1 MAERPLLHGYTTP
14 PEAVS
19 YASLLGW
26 RHPTALLHHTPEA
39 GIADEE
45 ELRKL
50 PQQQQP
56 RLTSS
61 SELPTYTVFG
71 QQLLFRTRAIV
82 RLVSSLNARN
92 PTGLVPE
99 L

>member
-1 MAERPLLHGYTTP
+1 MLHGYTTP

-19 YASLLGW
+19 YASLLAGG
-26 RHPTALLHHTPEA
+26 HPTTLLHHTPEA

-61 SELPTYTVFG
+61 SELPTYTIVG
-71 QQLLFRTRAIV
+71 QQPHDAAQSRCAARFQPQGREPLRTR
-82 RLVSSLNARN
+82 
-92 PTGLVPE
+92 
-99 L
+99 